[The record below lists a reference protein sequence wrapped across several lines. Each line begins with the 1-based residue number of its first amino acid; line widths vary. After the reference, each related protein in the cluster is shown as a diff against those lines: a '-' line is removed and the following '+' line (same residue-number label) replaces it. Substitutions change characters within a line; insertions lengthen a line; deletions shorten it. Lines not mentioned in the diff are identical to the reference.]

1 MFTSIKESVL
11 KRLPVNLLKNM
22 RLKKKGMDRNYT
34 KTVFNVITLVLIDVR
49 RKQSRNMSVS
59 LCLFEVLNK
68 CSVAA
73 SEQENVINNFQN
85 VFCEISIGIT
95 VCVLVR
101 WRELLLLEH
110 HVESQISSCYLW
122 MWTQAFLS
130 FKPGSNEIW
139 LKCLYFKN

>member
-22 RLKKKGMDRNYT
+22 RLKKKKGMDRNYT

-49 RKQSRNMSVS
+49 KKQSRNMSVS

-73 SEQENVINNFQN
+73 FRT
-85 VFCEISIGIT
+85 G
-95 VCVLVR
+95 
-101 WRELLLLEH
+101 
-110 HVESQISSCYLW
+110 
-122 MWTQAFLS
+122 
-130 FKPGSNEIW
+130 
-139 LKCLYFKN
+139 KCN